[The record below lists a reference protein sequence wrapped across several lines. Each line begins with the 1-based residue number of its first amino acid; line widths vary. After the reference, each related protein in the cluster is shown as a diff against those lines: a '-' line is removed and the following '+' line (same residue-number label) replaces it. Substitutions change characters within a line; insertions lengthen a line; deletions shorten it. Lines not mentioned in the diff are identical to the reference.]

1 MLELTTTFTRADG
14 NPRTITIRI
23 GDVRETHKGT
33 ANPWSAAVEIL
44 GFTNPETSRLRGRD
58 WAEAIEDAARFA
70 AIRVADKV
78 EAAGGGTLDP
88 PFWPRPRSPRSGQ
101 AACRIADDDEADG
114 VET

>member
-1 MLELTTTFTRADG
+1 MLELTTTFTHADG
-14 NPRTITIRI
+14 SPRTITIRI
-23 GDVRETHKGT
+23 GDVRETHGGT

-44 GFTNPETSRLRGRD
+44 GFTNPEITRLRGRD

-70 AIRVADKV
+70 AVRVADKV

-88 PFWPRPRSPRSGQ
+88 PLLPRPRSPGSGN
-101 AACRIADDDEADG
+101 AACRIADDEADG